1 MGHSLKVFVT
11 ASSAA
16 GTAVATSVP
25 TVAVSPAGTSAAAS
39 PTNVKA
45 PQILGKAQ
53 KAWSFASA
61 SDRDWVFGKTAL
73 ELYPK
78 LKD

>member
-1 MGHSLKVFVT
+1 M
-11 ASSAA
+11 ASSEKEVGSPRVEIEA
-16 GTAVATSVP
+16 P
-25 TVAVSPAGTSAAAS
+25 PELLKVAVSYSDGYRCVGRWLVSGPDT
-39 PTNVKA
+39 
-45 PQILGKAQ
+45 LGKAQ

-61 SDRDWVFGKTAL
+61 ADRDWVFGKTAL